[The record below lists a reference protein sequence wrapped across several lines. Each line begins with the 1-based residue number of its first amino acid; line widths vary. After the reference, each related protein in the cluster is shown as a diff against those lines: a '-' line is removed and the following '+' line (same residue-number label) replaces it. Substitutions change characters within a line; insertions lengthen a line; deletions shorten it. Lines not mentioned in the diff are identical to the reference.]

1 MIPPT
6 TTIVA
11 SKGPSARRK
20 LNAGR
25 IPRGFGTHDNT
36 GLADVGIARWYSP
49 TMAKR
54 AKRARRPVEDSPER
68 SVFVTID
75 AKGRATLPEEV
86 RRSLG
91 IRGGDVLLLERTP
104 HGTYELVPAS
114 LIPNDQLWFYHPE
127 MQARIAR
134 AEADFAAGR
143 YTTTRTPEEAQAFLD
158 SLKKKGKARQ

>member
-20 LNAGR
+20 LNAAR
-25 IPRGFGTHDNT
+25 ISRGFRSSRQYWIDRRR
-36 GLADVGIARWYSP
+36 IAEWYSP

-54 AKRARRPVEDSPER
+54 AKRAKRPVEESPER
-68 SVFVTID
+68 SVFVTVD

-91 IRGGDVLLLERTP
+91 IRGGDVLLLERTRY
-104 HGTYELVPAS
+104 GTYELVPAS
-114 LIPNDQLWFYHPE
+114 LVPNDQLWFYHPE